1 MKNYEITV
9 NGKSYQVSV
18 KEIEGEFNQE
28 LSQVNKTND
37 VGSMD
42 GNQSNRTLQEG
53 VTIEAPMPGRI
64 LAVKV
69 KEKQSVKA
77 GETVC
82 LFEAMKMEN
91 EIVAPVSG
99 IIIKIKVQ
107 NSQEVEAGESLMVIA
122 PS

>member
-18 KEIEGEFNQE
+18 KEIEGEFSQE
-28 LSQVNKTND
+28 SSQTNKTND
-37 VGSMD
+37 IESVGA
-42 GNQSNRTLQEG
+42 NQSNTTPQEG
-53 VTIEAPMPGRI
+53 VTIAAPMPGRI
-64 LAVKV
+64 LSIKV
-69 KEKQSVKA
+69 KENQSVKA

-82 LFEAMKMEN
+82 LLEAMKMEN

-99 IIIKIKVQ
+99 IVLKIKVQ
-107 NSQEVEAGESLMVIA
+107 NSQEVEAGEPLMIIV